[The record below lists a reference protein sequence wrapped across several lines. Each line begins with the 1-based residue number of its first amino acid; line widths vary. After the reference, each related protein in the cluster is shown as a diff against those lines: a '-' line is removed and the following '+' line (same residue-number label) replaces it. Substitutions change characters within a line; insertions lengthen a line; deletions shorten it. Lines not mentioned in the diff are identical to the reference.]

1 MRALFA
7 GSFHPPTKGHI
18 DIVLRGAQ
26 IFDEVVVAVMINS
39 QKRYVIPPEARVE
52 MLETCLKSAKNV
64 RLVYS
69 DGLTSELA
77 EALDCGVLLR
87 GVRDCADYE
96 YELRQ
101 AEINKTLTGVESLF
115 LPCNPALSAVASSI
129 VMDIAGHGGDIS
141 AFVPPEIHSKI
152 LTFIGKGV

>member
-1 MRALFA
+1 MKALFA

-18 DIVLRGAQ
+18 DIILRGAKM
-26 IFDEVVVAVMINS
+26 FDEVVVAVMINS
-39 QKRYVIPPEARVE
+39 QKRYVIPAQARVE
-52 MLETCLKSAKNV
+52 MLAACLKGAKNV
-64 RLVYS
+64 RVVYS

-77 EALDCGVLLR
+77 RFEGCEVLLR
-87 GVRDCADYE
+87 GVRDCADFE

-115 LPCNPALSAVASSI
+115 LPCDPALGAVASSI

-152 LTFIGKGV
+152 LTYIGKGV